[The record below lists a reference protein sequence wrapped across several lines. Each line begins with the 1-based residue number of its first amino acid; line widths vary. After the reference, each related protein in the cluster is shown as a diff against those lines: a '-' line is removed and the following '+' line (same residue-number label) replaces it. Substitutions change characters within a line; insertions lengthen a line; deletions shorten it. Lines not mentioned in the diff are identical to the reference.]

1 MITVN
6 NVVSEIIL
14 YQDFLILYKY
24 LDTLQLDSLYLQLL
38 NIYKLYKGDMLDPMF
53 VEEISDEEID
63 PNIIND
69 LDMRK
74 EEYHKPVQIKDDLDD
89 MDGLAIK
96 N

>member
-1 MITVN
+1 
-6 NVVSEIIL
+6 
-14 YQDFLILYKY
+14 
-24 LDTLQLDSLYLQLL
+24 
-38 NIYKLYKGDMLDPMF
+38 MF